1 MKVVFLHPDLG
12 IGGAERLVVDAGVA
26 LQSQGHSVHFITSH
40 HDLNHS
46 FEETKNGTLK
56 VTVVGDWL
64 PRSTCKRFCAAWA
77 YLRMI
82 YAAVYLIF
90 SELQPDVVFCD
101 QISVCI
107 PVLKLKK
114 MKVIFYCH
122 FPDQLLTHRN
132 NWLKWFYRMPLDYL
146 EEVSVG
152 FADVVLVNSSFTA
165 GIFRHTFKRLCHMPL
180 DVLYPS
186 INYESL
192 LKPLKGGNEI
202 GIRTTA
208 TIIFLS
214 LNRFERKKNL
224 DLAIY
229 ALGKM
234 NVLVPSS
241 VSAKTLLIIAGG
253 YDERIAEN
261 KEYFVELQDIAEKC
275 GVSSQVSFLKSP
287 SDSEKQMLFHSCTAV
302 LYTPQNEHFGIVP
315 IEAMLLSRP
324 VIACRS
330 GGPLETILDGETGF
344 LCEPTAEAFA
354 EKMKLLASD
363 RSLSREI
370 GTAGAE
376 HVRRNFSYAAFTE
389 KLKQTVE
396 KCLSASWKISK

>member
-1 MKVVFLHPDLG
+1 MKIVFLHPDLG
-12 IGGAERLVVDAGVA
+12 IGGAERLVVDAA
-26 LQSQGHSVHFITSH
+26 LALRSQGHSVHFVTSH
-40 HDLNHS
+40 HDSNHC
-46 FEETKNGTLK
+46 FEETKNGTLA

-64 PRSTCKRFCAAWA
+64 PRSTFKKFYAAWA

-82 YAAVYLIF
+82 YAAVYLIL
-90 SELQPDVVFCD
+90 SDLQPHIVFCD

-107 PVLKLKK
+107 PILKLKK
-114 MKVIFYCH
+114 VKVIFYCH

-132 NWLKWFYRMPLDYL
+132 NWMKWLYRLPLDYL
-146 EEVSVG
+146 EEVSTG
-152 FADVVLVNSSFTA
+152 FADAVLVNSNFTA
-165 GIFRHTFKRLCHMPL
+165 GVFRDTFKHLDHVPL
-180 DVLYPS
+180 EVLYPS

-214 LNRFERKKNL
+214 LNRYERKKNL
-224 DLAIY
+224 ELAIY

-234 NVLVPSS
+234 NAFVPPN
-241 VSAKTLLIIAGG
+241 VSAKTHLIIAGG
-253 YDERIAEN
+253 YDERVVEN
-261 KEYFVELQDIAEKC
+261 IEYFVELEDIAEKC
-275 GVSSQVSFLKSP
+275 GVCSQVSFLKSP

-324 VIACRS
+324 VIACNS
-330 GGPLETILDGETGF
+330 GGPLETIRDGETGF

-354 EKMKLLASD
+354 QKMKMFASD
-363 RSLSREI
+363 RSLSREM
-370 GTAGAE
+370 GSAGAE
-376 HVRRNFSYAAFTE
+376 HVRRNFSYTAFTE
-389 KLKQTVE
+389 KLKQTVD
-396 KCLSASWKISK
+396 KCVSL